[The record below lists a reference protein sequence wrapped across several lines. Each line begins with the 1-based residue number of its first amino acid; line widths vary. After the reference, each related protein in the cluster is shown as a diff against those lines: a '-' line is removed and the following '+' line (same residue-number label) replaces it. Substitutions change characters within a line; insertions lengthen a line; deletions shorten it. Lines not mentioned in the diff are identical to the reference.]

1 MARKTG
7 PTSISSKS
15 KPISSAGILPG
26 MSLLRIAGAQVNL
39 TVGDIDGNLRII
51 LEAMERAEEAEADV
65 LLLPELAITGYP
77 PEDLLLRRSF
87 IDENIEAL
95 RQVAQASEGTAVV
108 VGFVDRVDGD
118 RHKDDSVERGLANA
132 AAVVADGAIRGIYH
146 KVLLPNYGVFDE
158 ARYFAPGRV
167 PEKLW
172 GIGGVVAGVSVCED
186 IWSADGPPALQ
197 AAAGAKVLL
206 NINGSPYHV
215 GKGADRAALLAAEA
229 QRSEVPVVYVNMVG
243 GQDELVFDGDSMI
256 FNEEGET
263 LYRAAQ
269 FEEEH
274 FVVDVDVADD
284 GHDGGLVSVSERVDK
299 EQPAG
304 TPEISSRLDENAEI
318 YTALVTG
325 LRDYVHKNG
334 FRDVVIGLSGG
345 IDSALT
351 AAIAV
356 DALGPESVHG
366 ITMPTRFSS
375 EGSVN
380 HSVELARNLG
390 CRVDEISIEGIF
402 NEFLDALKP
411 IFGDRPFD
419 VAEENLQARIRGAI
433 LMGVSNKFGG
443 MVVPTGNKSEMA
455 VGYATL
461 YGDMVGGFAVLKDVF
476 KTVVYRLSEW
486 RNRDG
491 EVIPRA
497 IIDKPPSAELRPD
510 QKDTDSLPEY
520 DLLDQILRRY
530 IELDEAPDVIV
541 AEGFDREVVARVARM
556 VDRNEYKRRQA
567 APGVR
572 ITQKAFG
579 KDRRLP
585 ITNRFKD

>member
-1 MARKTG
+1 MATLATAG
-7 PTSISSKS
+7 SS
-15 KPISSAGILPG
+15 
-26 MSLLRIAGAQVNL
+26 LRIAGAQVNL
-39 TVGDIDGNLRII
+39 VVGDIDGNLRII
-51 LEAMERAEEAEADV
+51 LEAMERAEAAEADV
-65 LLLPELAITGYP
+65 LLLPELAVTGYP

-87 IDENIEAL
+87 IDQNIEAL
-95 RQVAQASEGTAVV
+95 RQIAQAAEKTAVV

-186 IWSADGPPALQ
+186 IWAPDGPPALQ
-197 AAAGAKVLL
+197 AEAGAKVLL

-215 GKGADRAALLAAEA
+215 GKGVERSGLLAAEA
-229 QRSEVPVVYVNMVG
+229 KRSGVPVVYVNMVG

-256 FNEEGET
+256 FDGGGEL

-269 FEEEH
+269 FDEEH
-274 FVVDVDVADD
+274 FVIDVPVSDD
-284 GHDGGLVSVSERVDK
+284 GHDGGLVSVSEGRAR
-299 EQPAG
+299 AG
-304 TPEISSRLDENAEI
+304 GSLVVPDIRPRLDEDAEI
-318 YTALVTG
+318 YAALVTG

-351 AAIAV
+351 AAVAV
-356 DALGPESVHG
+356 DALGPDAVRG

-375 EGSVN
+375 DGSVN
-380 HSVELARNLG
+380 HSVDLVENLG
-390 CRVDEISIEGIF
+390 CHFDEIPVESIFG
-402 NEFLDALKP
+402 EFIKALNP
-411 IFGDRPFD
+411 IFQGTEFD

-433 LMGVSNKFGG
+433 LMAVSNKFGG
-443 MVVPTGNKSEMA
+443 MVVATGNKSEMA

-461 YGDMVGGFAVLKDVF
+461 YGDMAGGYAVLKDVF

-520 DLLDQILRRY
+520 DILDAILRCY
-530 IELDEAPDVIV
+530 IELDEAPDAIV
-541 AEGFDREVVARVARM
+541 AQGFDRELVARVARM
-556 VDRNEYKRRQA
+556 VDRNEYKRRQS

-572 ITQKAFG
+572 ITKKAFG

>member
-1 MARKTG
+1 
-7 PTSISSKS
+7 
-15 KPISSAGILPG
+15 
-26 MSLLRIAGAQVNL
+26 
-39 TVGDIDGNLRII
+39 VGDIEGNLRII
-51 LEAMERAEEAEADV
+51 LEAMERAEEVGADI

-87 IDENIEAL
+87 IDQSIEAL
-95 RQVAQASEGTAVV
+95 RGVVQASERTAVV
-108 VGFVDRVDGD
+108 VGFVDRVGGD
-118 RHKDDSVERGLANA
+118 RHKDDSVERGIANA
-132 AAVVADGAIRGIYH
+132 AAVVAGGAIRGIYH
-146 KVLLPNYGVFDE
+146 KMLLPNYGVFDE

-167 PEKLW
+167 PDKLW
-172 GIGGVVAGVSVCED
+172 EIGGCVAGVSVCED
-186 IWSADGPPALQ
+186 IWSPTGPPAQQ

-215 GKGADRAALLAAEA
+215 GKGTERAELLANEA
-229 QRSEVPVVYVNMVG
+229 RRSGVPVVYVNMVG
-243 GQDELVFDGDSMI
+243 GQDELVFDGDSMV
-256 FNEEGET
+256 FDGAGDVV
-263 LYRAAQ
+263 YRASQ
-269 FEEEH
+269 FEEE
-274 FVVDVDVADD
+274 FFAIDLEVSDAE
-284 GHDGGLVSVSERVDK
+284 HDAGLITVSRASRRDRGPLSIPDI
-299 EQPAG
+299 QP
-304 TPEISSRLDENAEI
+304 RLDEDAEI
-318 YTALVTG
+318 YAALVAG
-325 LRDYVHKNG
+325 LRDYVGKNG
-334 FRDVVIGLSGG
+334 FREVVIGLSGG

-351 AAIAV
+351 AAVAV
-356 DALGPESVHG
+356 DALGPEAVHG

-375 EGSVN
+375 DGSVN

-390 CRVDEISIEGIF
+390 CRIDEIPIEDIF
-402 NEFLDALKP
+402 GEFLGALKP
-411 IFGDRPFD
+411 VFEDRPFD

-433 LMGVSNKFGG
+433 LMGISNKFGG
-443 MVVPTGNKSEMA
+443 MVVATGNKSEMA

-461 YGDMVGGFAVLKDVF
+461 YGDMAGGYAVLKDVF
-476 KTVVYRLSEW
+476 KTVVYRLAEW

-520 DLLDQILRRY
+520 DVLDEILRRY
-530 IELDEAPDVIV
+530 IEMDEAPDVIV
-541 AEGFDREVVARVARM
+541 SEGFDRDLVTRVARM

>member
-1 MARKTG
+1 
-7 PTSISSKS
+7 
-15 KPISSAGILPG
+15 

-51 LEAMERAEEAEADV
+51 LDAMERAEEAEADV
-65 LLLPELAITGYP
+65 LLLPELAVTGYP

-95 RQVAQASEGTAVV
+95 RRVAQASERTAVV

-132 AAVVADGAIRGIYH
+132 AAVVASGAIRGIYH

-186 IWSADGPPALQ
+186 IWSPDGPPALQ
-197 AAAGAKVLL
+197 AAAGARVLL

-215 GKGADRAALLAAEA
+215 GKGKQRAALLAAEA
-229 QRSEVPVVYVNMVG
+229 QRSEAPVVYVNMVG

-256 FNEEGET
+256 FSAEGET

-269 FEEEH
+269 FDDEH
-274 FVVDVDVADD
+274 FVVDVEVADD
-284 GHDGGLVSVSERVDK
+284 DHDGGLVSVSGGFTK
-299 EQPAG
+299 TKPLP
-304 TPEISSRLDENAEI
+304 TPEIRPRLDGNAEI

-356 DALGPESVHG
+356 DALGPDSVHG

-375 EGSVN
+375 DGSVN
-380 HSVELARNLG
+380 HSVELAKNLG
-390 CRVDEISIEGIF
+390 CRVDEISIEAIF
-402 NEFLDALKP
+402 NEFLDALSP
-411 IFGDRPFD
+411 VFEDRPFD

-520 DLLDQILRRY
+520 DMLDQILRRY
-530 IELDEAPDVIV
+530 IELDEAPDVIIE
-541 AEGFDREVVARVARM
+541 EGFDRETVFRVARM